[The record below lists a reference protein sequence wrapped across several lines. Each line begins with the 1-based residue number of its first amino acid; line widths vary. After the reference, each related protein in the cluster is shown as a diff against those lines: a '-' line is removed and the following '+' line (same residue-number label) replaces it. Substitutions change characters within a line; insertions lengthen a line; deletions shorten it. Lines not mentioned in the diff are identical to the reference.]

1 MENKETTVLTPEEV
15 ETAPLQAESQETEIL
30 QNPVPAVPVAAPAVR
45 PRRKTKIRDTFGD
58 RMLELFT
65 TIVLILLLIIV
76 AYPVI
81 YVISSSFSSNGAI
94 VAGKVVLWPVGF
106 NFHGYRIVFE
116 MDDILLGYRNT
127 IFYTFFGVLIK
138 MFMQITCAYPLSKM
152 NFQGRKAYTRIIVV
166 TMLVNAGMIPLY
178 LVKKSLGLY
187 DNIWAIL
194 FSGILGASNVFILR
208 TSFRS
213 SIPGELFDAA
223 SIDGANDFQ
232 QLWKIGI
239 PLAKATISVVTL
251 YAIVGCWNEYFTAMI
266 YLPTRYD
273 LHPLQ
278 LFLRNLL
285 LVATAISSGNDP
297 GAAQGGNT
305 GTSSQQSG
313 NEGLEQIRYSLIVV
327 STAPV
332 LLAYAI
338 VQKYFKGGVMVGSV
352 KG

>member
-1 MENKETTVLTPEEV
+1 MENTIETNEKVEVTETMPVKKELTKRDLKKRRIKDTAGDQALEV
-15 ETAPLQAESQETEIL
+15 
-30 QNPVPAVPVAAPAVR
+30 
-45 PRRKTKIRDTFGD
+45 
-58 RMLELFT
+58 FT
-65 TIVLILLLIIV
+65 TIVLLLLLIVV

-81 YVISSSFSSNGAI
+81 FVISASFSSNSAI
-94 VAGKVVLWPVGF
+94 LSGRVVLFPVDF
-106 NFHGYRIVFE
+106 NLDGYKIVFAR
-116 MDDILLGYRNT
+116 DDILLGYRNT
-127 IFYTFFGVLIK
+127 IFYTFFGVIIK

-187 DNIWAIL
+187 DNIWAVL
-194 FSGILGASNVFILR
+194 LSGILGASNVFILR

-232 QLWKIGI
+232 QLLQIAI
-239 PLAKATISVVTL
+239 PLSKATISVVTL

-285 LVATAISSGNDP
+285 LIASTIGQEGSGSTTTA
-297 GAAQGGNT
+297 GAQTGGAQAT
-305 GTSSQQSG
+305 GT
-313 NEGLEQIRYSLIVV
+313 EGLEQIRYSLIVV
-327 STAPV
+327 ATAPV
-332 LLAYAI
+332 LIAYGI